1 MRRDIEREAGM
12 PGVAGEGT
20 GAYRIRPMDP
30 TSETELE
37 LVARRMRLTLNE
49 VLGEEVGTALYAME
63 WLRQR
68 VLWHLD
74 PVNCTGQVFLAE
86 NADGTIVGHTIVRID
101 VDDAGT
107 PIGLFSTTYV
117 VPEAR
122 RRAVASSLLLA
133 GEAWLIGHG
142 MATAVTDT
150 SAANLKLIRLYE
162 KHGYA
167 IIDTQ
172 GDMVRLGRALPP
184 SHQT

>member
-1 MRRDIEREAGM
+1 MRHGLEREAGVRDM
-12 PGVAGEGT
+12 PGQGPG
-20 GAYRIRPMDP
+20 GYRIRPIDP

-37 LVARRMRLTLNE
+37 LVAGRMRLTLNE
-49 VLGEEVGTALYAME
+49 VLGEQAGTALYSME

-68 VLWHLD
+68 VLWHLS
-74 PVNCTGQVFLAE
+74 PANCTGQVFLAE
-86 NADGTIVGHTIVRID
+86 DADGTIVGHTIVRID
-101 VDDAGT
+101 ADDAGT

-122 RRAVASSLLLA
+122 RRAVASNLLLA

-142 MATAVTDT
+142 VTTAVTDT
-150 SAANLKLIRLYE
+150 SAMNIKLIKLYE

-172 GDMVRLGRALPP
+172 EDMVRLSRAL
-184 SHQT
+184 SLNHQT